1 MADKRFEKSRTNIL
15 PLLKLHVPSNI
26 LRKVTEVKSQSRSFF
41 SAENREI
48 SKDPWTE
55 TCHNNTRS
63 RAALLLRAAKATW
76 RANLYQLIPFPHYPI
91 IQFRG
96 RTVAVAVAVA
106 ARAPL
111 PPPSINRNEHSC
123 RFFTQR
129 IVVTSWND
137 HRGTMRGKRRRK
149 EEKKL
154 PRFSILDSIRDATR
168 FPRFSRLTTING
180 DWPRVT

>member
-1 MADKRFEKSRTNIL
+1 MKSPERIYFHS
-15 PLLKLHVPSNI
+15 LKLHVPSNI
-26 LRKVTEVKSQSRSFF
+26 LRKVTEIKSQSRSFF

>member
-96 RTVAVAVAVA
+96 RTVAVAVA
-106 ARAPL
+106 AR
-111 PPPSINRNEHSC
+111 PPPSPQHKQKRTLVS
-123 RFFTQR
+123 FFHAAYR
-129 IVVTSWND
+129 RDIVERSPWND
-137 HRGTMRGKRRRK
+137 EGKKEKKRR
-149 EEKKL
+149 EETT
-154 PRFSILDSIRDATR
+154 SILDSRFDTRRDT
-168 FPRFSRLTTING
+168 FSTIFALNNN
-180 DWPRVT
+180 